1 MTGVLILLALAA
13 VVAYLNANWRA
24 HERARRL
31 ARQACDRAG
40 VQFLD
45 ASVVRRRVRPVRQ
58 QGNPVLRREY
68 VFEFAGDG
76 VERRR
81 GWLILRGASLERI
94 TLDWPEGGRTVDDT
108 GGEPHDPE

>member
-13 VVAYLNANWRA
+13 LVAYLNANWRA
-24 HERARRL
+24 HERARHI

-45 ASVVRRRVRPVRQ
+45 SSVVRRRLRPVRHR
-58 QGNPVLRREY
+58 GNPVLRREY

-81 GWLILRGASLERI
+81 GWLILRGAALERI
-94 TLDWPEGGRTVDDT
+94 TLDWPEGGRTVDEV
-108 GGEPHDPE
+108 GGGSHDPE